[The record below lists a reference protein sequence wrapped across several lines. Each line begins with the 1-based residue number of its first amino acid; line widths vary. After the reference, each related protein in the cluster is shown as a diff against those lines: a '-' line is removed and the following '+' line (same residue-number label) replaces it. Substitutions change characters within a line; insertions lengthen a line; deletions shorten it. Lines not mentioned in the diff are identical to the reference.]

1 MYIILWLLLSI
12 TNYFYYFHKLTL
24 FFFPTQIEREFEE
37 GLQKSSNRNSKI
49 AGFKEQQKENDDG
62 GSMSQTTDSSES
74 EMSDAAVTNIDP
86 CQLEKKMLSL
96 WERIAKLEKH
106 CKE

>member
-1 MYIILWLLLSI
+1 
-12 TNYFYYFHKLTL
+12 
-24 FFFPTQIEREFEE
+24 
-37 GLQKSSNRNSKI
+37 
-49 AGFKEQQKENDDG
+49 
-62 GSMSQTTDSSES
+62 MSQTTDSSES